1 MSKDEKITFDDEVK
15 ALIIEALDNNKTGGG
30 DIDSLFRLKEGFI
43 VIEFLRCVTVR
54 PFSSHPNRYWDY
66 STEKIGNKNKFIALW
81 NIAQKTK
88 SKLILV
94 NYEDSREQ
102 FKIIEVKGLSE
113 LRKIY
118 EEIITKMNFDEF
130 KIWFNDLISKSF

>member
-1 MSKDEKITFDDEVK
+1 MKKKKKKVELFKFTFTYFSPSFK
-15 ALIIEALDNNKTGGG
+15 GRFLIRS
-30 DIDSLFRLKEGFI
+30 SLA
-43 VIEFLRCVTVR
+43 FLRCVTVR